1 MVNKNIKFS
10 NPIIKDEIEILHES
24 SEKLIFRTYLE
35 AGGGQANTHYHTKIT
50 EKFKVIEGEL
60 TVILNGEKRVL
71 NSSTKA
77 IVKPFDTHQFFN
89 ASGKAV
95 IFEVE
100 ITPAQNIIKGLK
112 IFYGL
117 ATDGKVY
124 NNGLPKN
131 IFYTAIGLQMLDAY
145 VSNVPLRHQKI
156 GVSILATIAKK
167 IGVEQTLMSRYCN

>member
-1 MVNKNIKFS
+1 
-10 NPIIKDEIEILHES
+10 
-24 SEKLIFRTYLE
+24 
-35 AGGGQANTHYHTKIT
+35 
-50 EKFKVIEGEL
+50 
-60 TVILNGEKRVL
+60 
-71 NSSTKA
+71 
-77 IVKPFDTHQFFN
+77 
-89 ASGKAV
+89 
-95 IFEVE
+95 
-100 ITPAQNIIKGLK
+100 QNIIKGLK